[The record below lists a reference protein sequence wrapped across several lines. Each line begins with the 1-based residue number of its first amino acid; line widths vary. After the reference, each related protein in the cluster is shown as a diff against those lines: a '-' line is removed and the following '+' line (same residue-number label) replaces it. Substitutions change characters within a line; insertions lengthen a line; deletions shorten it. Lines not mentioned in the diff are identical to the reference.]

1 MCNIRLDCGIIH
13 KLATIN
19 VEVDMSKTD
28 KKILGTFG
36 YLYCGVLF
44 VIGAASISSFLAI
57 PAVALLLCFYAN

>member
-1 MCNIRLDCGIIH
+1 
-13 KLATIN
+13 
-19 VEVDMSKTD
+19 MSKTD

-57 PAVALLLCFYAN
+57 PAVALLLCFYVN